1 MELMLLLFRNFK
13 HEANMSCSFKTIEPL
28 SGELNSVTGS
38 VYTRASA
45 EKNSSSYDYLTT
57 CSLKKV
63 LLGTPPYHDYSFNVV
78 RMDFSTSG
86 TTGQTFMRAFYSQS
100 YEGATDSN
108 STRHI
113 PVMIAQPS
121 IFNTGF
127 LVYELRSAT
136 FI

>member
-1 MELMLLLFRNFK
+1 MKNLLITGIGGKVGKYVYEL
-13 HEANMSCSFKTIEPL
+13 
-28 SGELNSVTGS
+28 
-38 VYTRASA
+38 AS
-45 EKNSSSYDYLTT
+45 
-57 CSLKKV
+57 
-63 LLGTPPYHDYSFNVV
+63 DYSFNVV

-100 YEGATDSN
+100 YDGATDAN